1 VRCLVPSPTPPRVRA
16 FNHPL
21 CRLQREAV
29 RVQGLQQEVLRAEQ
43 GVRPREVQRKWLQGR
58 LWRLEGEGGVTLL
71 NVHAKEIERGALAS
85 LERGKG
91 GYMDTM

>member
-1 VRCLVPSPTPPRVRA
+1 M
-16 FNHPL
+16 
-21 CRLQREAV
+21 
-29 RVQGLQQEVLRAEQ
+29 QGLQQEVLRAEQ

-58 LWRLEGEGGVTLL
+58 LWRIEGEGGVTLL